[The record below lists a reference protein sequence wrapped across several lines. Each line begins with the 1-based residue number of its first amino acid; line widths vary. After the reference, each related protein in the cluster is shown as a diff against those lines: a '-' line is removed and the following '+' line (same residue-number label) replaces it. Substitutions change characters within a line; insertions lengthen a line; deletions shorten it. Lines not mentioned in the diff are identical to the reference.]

1 MANHRLN
8 SSLNDRTSLDK
19 YYDMLFN
26 RLLAMYRLILSFKIL
41 KSFWGFLPWWPE

>member
-26 RLLAMYRLILSFKIL
+26 R
-41 KSFWGFLPWWPE
+41 